1 VQSLTSLPTVLVI
14 LHVMC
19 AALVWIGAVRLSLDA
34 TGAPRRSA

>member
-1 VQSLTSLPTVLVI
+1 VI